1 MRRKRLV
8 LSGAMNRRLLAYF
21 MLCTFIFVV
30 RCMFAHY
37 LYLAFVFCFPFSC
50 HGRRCCYP
58 VAPSGRSLSGRWC
71 PYRLLPSFFFP
82 SVSPWLLPLLSLS
95 LALALFVSLSLSI
108 LLFLPMYL
116 RSPCPQQR
124 ERGKNENFQLKM
136 DKRRPNSLPR
146 LHSLQQITAE
156 RIRRVERE
164 KQALMLQVAMLNDQ
178 LDSQAVRLR
187 DVQLC
192 ADERQTQLARAQHFL
207 QKVSLYTCLPDGLV

>member
-1 MRRKRLV
+1 
-8 LSGAMNRRLLAYF
+8 
-21 MLCTFIFVV
+21 
-30 RCMFAHY
+30 
-37 LYLAFVFCFPFSC
+37 
-50 HGRRCCYP
+50 
-58 VAPSGRSLSGRWC
+58 
-71 PYRLLPSFFFP
+71 
-82 SVSPWLLPLLSLS
+82 
-95 LALALFVSLSLSI
+95 
-108 LLFLPMYL
+108 
-116 RSPCPQQR
+116 
-124 ERGKNENFQLKM
+124 M